1 MIDLVFARSD
11 LLDDATFHA
20 IRAGVPPGRRERCD
34 AYHRRADRHASV
46 VAFSLLQ
53 HLWRGR
59 FEVPLPPVVRGR
71 HGKPRF
77 ADHQDWHFNLS
88 HDAGVCV
95 AVLAPAPVG
104 VDVQGAVPFDDGLFD
119 RMVAPGE
126 QGLRERLRH
135 SGDLSPLWT
144 RKEALLKRTG
154 RGLAT
159 PLSEVDT
166 MVAPELCTFS
176 HDDLGVRLSISCQ
189 GLDDAG
195 GACLRMRRFS
205 HSPGSGVWRPAP
217 DRGFRR
223 LAVPA

>member
-46 VAFSLLQ
+46 
-53 HLWRGR
+53 
-59 FEVPLPPVVRGR
+59 
-71 HGKPRF
+71 
-77 ADHQDWHFNLS
+77 
-88 HDAGVCV
+88 
-95 AVLAPAPVG
+95 
-104 VDVQGAVPFDDGLFD
+104 DVQGAVPFDDGLFD

-144 RKEALLKRTG
+144 RKEALVKRTG

-195 GACLRMRRFS
+195 GARLRMRRFS